1 MAWTILY
8 SVTTEGMLA
17 MRTTSFH
24 DAKLV
29 QEDVVGKIQ
38 AMWGPDA
45 DYKIIC
51 MVKGTHE
58 MWLAD
63 EVRYV

>member
-8 SVTTEGMLA
+8 SVTTEGYLA

-24 DAKLV
+24 DAEKV

-38 AMWGPDA
+38 AMWGLDA

>member
-8 SVTTEGMLA
+8 SVTTEGMLV

-24 DAKLV
+24 DAKEV
-29 QEDVVGKIQ
+29 KEDVDGKIV
-38 AMWGPDA
+38 AMWGPEA

-51 MVKGTHE
+51 MIKGINE
-58 MWLAD
+58 VWLPD